1 MFMERSSLQLFA
13 LKFSHFRVGAAMPVV
28 FAYFTEF
35 LSMKNRGPMIGFLAS
50 FWMVGNIMTAG
61 IAWFIIPKLH
71 LGSHVGDIFYGSW
84 RIFVALCS
92 IPSISSALF
101 VFLLPESPKFLQ
113 KVRTQV

>member
-1 MFMERSSLQLFA
+1 MFMERSSLQLLA
-13 LKFSHFRVGAAMPVV
+13 LEFSHFRVGAAMPVV